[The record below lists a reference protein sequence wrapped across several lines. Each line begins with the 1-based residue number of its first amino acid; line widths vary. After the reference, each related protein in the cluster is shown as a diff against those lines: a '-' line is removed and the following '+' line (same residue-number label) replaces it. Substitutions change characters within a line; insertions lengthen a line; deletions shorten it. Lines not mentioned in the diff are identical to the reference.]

1 MIDAPAFDL
10 QEADSSMVEKRKA
23 RSIDR
28 KPRLAARLSSPKSEA
43 GLAEARRNGNR
54 LVEIDEV
61 ASSRLCDR
69 VRELRKKKGW
79 TLEQLSAACG
89 VSRSM
94 LSQIE
99 RNQANPTLGVAYR
112 IAQAFGMS
120 LGALVDVPNATATI
134 DVIRAEDRTY
144 HYRSDASSR
153 IRTLSPL
160 HLEKDVEFYELLL
173 RPGGSLTSAP
183 HFGGTREF
191 LTVQQGTVKLIS
203 GNDETLLHKGDSA
216 HYPADVPHTIENV
229 GKTDALMFLVDIY
242 RDS

>member
-1 MIDAPAFDL
+1 MLDKKKA
-10 QEADSSMVEKRKA
+10 RKA
-23 RSIDR
+23 KANLTS
-28 KPRLAARLSSPKSEA
+28 
-43 GLAEARRNGNR
+43 GNGRGRGNVAHADVD
-54 LVEIDEV
+54 LVDEP
-61 ASSRLCDR
+61 AISGMLCDR

-120 LGALVDVPNATATI
+120 LGSLVDAPNATPTI
-134 DVIRAEDRTY
+134 DVIRVDDRTY
-144 HYRSDASSR
+144 HYRSDQSCR

-160 HLEKDVEFYELLL
+160 HLEKDVEFYEVLL
-173 RPGGSLTSAP
+173 RAGGSLKSAP

-191 LTVQQGTVKLIS
+191 LTVQQGSVRLIS
-203 GNDETLLHKGDSA
+203 GEDSAELHRGDSA
-216 HYPADVPHTIENV
+216 HYPADVPHTIENI
-229 GKTDALMFLVDIY
+229 GKNDALLFLVDIY
-242 RDS
+242 RET

>member
-1 MIDAPAFDL
+1 MIDASVFDL
-10 QEADSSMVEKRKA
+10 QEADSSMVEKRKM
-23 RSIDR
+23 RSLVR
-28 KPRLAARLSSPKSEA
+28 MRTTRPAEA
-43 GLAEARRNGNR
+43 GLAEVRRNGNH

-120 LGALVDVPNATATI
+120 LGSLVDVPNATATI

-173 RPGGSLTSAP
+173 RPGGSLKSAP

-191 LTVQQGTVKLIS
+191 LTVQQGTVKLVS
-203 GNDETLLHKGDSA
+203 GNDETVLHKGDSA

-242 RDS
+242 RDG